1 MTPSRSIQSAAF
13 ALALMITLATLGSL
27 NLLAHDQQIS
37 AHQAHQAQARAAQP
51 VATVQA
57 STAQPAG

>member
-13 ALALMITLATLGSL
+13 ALALTITLATLGSL
-27 NLLAHDQQIS
+27 NLLAHDPQIS
-37 AHQAHQAQARAAQP
+37 AHQAQARAAQP

-57 STAQPAG
+57 PAAQPAG